1 MKKVTNRI
9 MWIFAMGQLG
19 WSILAGIVVNWLV
32 YFYQPVEELIEAGHK
47 VYITQGTA
55 VLGILTLIG
64 AISALGRIVDA
75 VTDPLIASASDRSAN
90 PKGRRI
96 PFLRAAAVP
105 FALVTV
111 LIFMPPV
118 ARVGGINNFWLI
130 TMVFLFYLFMTMYC
144 TPYTAMIPELGK
156 TQEDKIN
163 ISTYIS
169 ITFILG
175 TALAFGAPFIW
186 DIFIAQGME
195 RISAIQLTFGILAVI
210 ALIFMMIPAIFIRE
224 RDYILSEPSKS
235 KAFESLLKTFH
246 NKHFRVF
253 VISDVLYWIALTIFQ
268 TGLPFFVVRLL
279 MLEEVMITVLFLVMT
294 LTSFL
299 FYIPVNIIAKKIG
312 KKKLVMS
319 AFVMFALA
327 FIVTALAGLTPLS
340 GNLHGFLIAVMAA
353 VPMAIL
359 GILPQAMVADI
370 AQYDRMMTH
379 ESREGMFFAARTFVF
394 KLGQSVAMVIFTS
407 LATIGQG
414 SGLGYRLALIG
425 ALVLSILGAVVLSFY
440 KEDEILQGI
449 EPIKIEA

>member
-1 MKKVTNRI
+1 MKKVTNKI

-19 WSILAGIVVNWLV
+19 WAILSGIVVNWLV
-32 YFYQPVEELIEAGHK
+32 YFYQPVEELIAAGHK
-47 VYITQGTA
+47 VYISQGTA
-55 VLGILTLIG
+55 IFGIFTLIG
-64 AISALGRIVDA
+64 AISAAGRIADA
-75 VTDPLIASASDRSAN
+75 ITDPLIASASDRSAH

-96 PFLRAAAVP
+96 PFLRASAAP

-118 ARVGGINNFWLI
+118 AKVGGLNNFWLV

-156 TQEDKIN
+156 SQEDKIN
-163 ISTYIS
+163 ISTFIS
-169 ITFILG
+169 ITFIVG
-175 TALAFGAPFIW
+175 TALAYGAPFIW

-210 ALIFMMIPAIFIRE
+210 ALIFMMIPALFIRE

-253 VISDVLYWIALTIFQ
+253 VLSDALYWIALTIFQ

-279 MLEEVMITVLFLVMT
+279 KLEESMITVLFLVMT

-299 FYIPVNIIAKKIG
+299 FYVPVNIIAKRIG

-319 AFVMFALA
+319 AFVLFALA
-327 FIVTALAGLTPLS
+327 FSFTALSGLIPIPAV
-340 GNLHGFLIAVMAA
+340 LHGFLIAVMAA
-353 VPMAIL
+353 IPMAIL

-394 KLGQSVAMVIFTS
+394 KLGQSLAMILFTS
-407 LATIGQG
+407 LATIGQS
-414 SGLGYRLALIG
+414 SGFGYRLALLG
-425 ALVLSILGAVVLSFY
+425 ALILSILGAVVLIFY
-440 KEDEILQGI
+440 KEDEILKGI
-449 EPIKIEA
+449 EPLKIEA